1 MKTLI
6 KLAIPLSLAVVTGC
20 GTMREAALPERLQ
33 LPSTFAAGGTDTTAS
48 TQVLES
54 FFTDSTLQRLID
66 TALANNYDLQA
77 AVQRLSLLQAN
88 IRITDAA
95 RFPQVAAVAGVS
107 ADKYGDYTLN
117 GVGNY
122 DTNLS
127 PNINKDQRIPTS
139 PTPDFFLG
147 FRSSWEIDIWGK
159 LKDRSRAAY
168 ARYLAGQK
176 GRQWLATQITTEVA
190 RLYYELQAL
199 DFQRRILQKNITLQ
213 RRGLEV
219 VEAQMA
225 GGRATALA
233 VRQFKAQILHTQE
246 TEVQLRQ
253 SVVQTENELNALLG
267 RLPAPVQRDT
277 TFITRALP
285 ARIAAGIPSS
295 VLLRRPDIQQAELEL
310 MAAKADISAARKAF
324 LPSLSLNPYIAL
336 NAFKAPL
343 LFSGSSLA
351 AGAAGSLAAPI
362 LNRGAIIGGVAV
374 ANAEQATAFYNYQK
388 SIVTGFQEVVTQL
401 KAIDNLKQAYAL
413 KTEEVETLTEAV
425 ATANDLYLAGYASY
439 LEVIVAQGS
448 VLQAEMEQV
457 SLKRALFHATIH
469 LYRALGGREVNRQ

>member
-1 MKTLI
+1 MKLRI
-6 KLAIPLSLAVVTGC
+6 KIAFLVVVAAGTGC
-20 GTMREAALPERLQ
+20 STLREAELPERLK
-33 LPSTFAAGGTDTTAS
+33 LPSTFSSNRADSTAS
-48 TQVLES
+48 TQLLRS
-54 FFTDSTLQRLID
+54 FFTDTTLQRLID

-77 AVQRLSLLQAN
+77 AVQRIEMLRAN
-88 IRITDAA
+88 TRITDAA

-107 ADKYGDYTLN
+107 VDRYGDYTLN

-127 PNINKDQRIPTS
+127 PNISKNQKIPTS

-168 ARYLAGQK
+168 ARYLASQK
-176 GRQWLATQITTEVA
+176 GRQWLATQIVTEVA
-190 RLYYELQAL
+190 RLYYDLQSL
-199 DFQRRILQKNITLQ
+199 DYQQRIIQKNVALQ

-246 TEVQLRQ
+246 VEVQLRQ
-253 SVVQTENELNALLG
+253 SIVRTENELNALLG
-267 RLPAPVQRDT
+267 RLPSPIERDT
-277 TFITRALP
+277 TFITRSLP
-285 ARIAAGIPSS
+285 AKIGAGIPSE

-324 LPSLSLNPYIAL
+324 LPSLSLNPYLAL

-343 LFSGSSLA
+343 LFSGSSIA

-362 LNRGAIIGGVAV
+362 FNRGAIIGGLTIAS
-374 ANAEQATAFYNYQK
+374 AEQATAFYNYQK
-388 SIVTGFQEVVTQL
+388 NIVQGFQEVVTQL
-401 KAIDNLKQAYAL
+401 KAIENLKQAYAL

-457 SLKRALFHATIH
+457 NLKRDIFQATIH
-469 LYRALGGREVNRQ
+469 LYRSLGGSSRQ

>member
-1 MKTLI
+1 MKLSI
-6 KLAIPLSLAVVTGC
+6 KIAFLVVAAAGTGC
-20 GTMREAALPERLQ
+20 STLREAELPERRQ
-33 LPSTFAAGGTDTTAS
+33 LPSRFSNNSNDTTV
-48 TQVLES
+48 TTRVLES
-54 FFTDSTLQRLID
+54 FFTDTTLQRLID
-66 TALANNYDLQA
+66 TALVNNYDLQA
-77 AVQRLSLLQAN
+77 AVQRIALLRAN
-88 IRITDAA
+88 TRVADAA
-95 RFPQVAAVAGVS
+95 RFPQVAAVAGV
-107 ADKYGDYTLN
+107 AMDKYGDYTLN

-127 PNINKDQRIPTS
+127 PNINKDQKIPTS

-168 ARYLAGQK
+168 ARYLASQK

-190 RLYYELQAL
+190 RMYYELQAL

-213 RRGLEV
+213 QRGLEV

-233 VRQFKAQILHTQE
+233 VRQFKAQILHTRE

-253 SVVQTENELNALLG
+253 AIVQTENELNALLG
-267 RLPAPVQRDT
+267 RFPSPIRRDSS
-277 TFITRALP
+277 FITRSIP
-285 ARIAAGIPSS
+285 VRIGAGIPSE

-310 MAAKADISAARKAF
+310 MATKADISAARKAF
-324 LPSLSLNPYIAL
+324 LPSLTLSPYLAL

-362 LNRGAIIGGVAV
+362 LNRGAIIGGVAI

-388 SIVTGFQEVVTQL
+388 NIVNGFQEVVTQL
-401 KAIDNLKQAYAL
+401 NRIENLKQAYAL
-413 KTEEVETLTEAV
+413 KTEEVQTLTDAV

-457 SLKRALFHATIH
+457 ALKRDIFHSTIH
-469 LYRALGGREVNRQ
+469 LYRSLGGSEEQ